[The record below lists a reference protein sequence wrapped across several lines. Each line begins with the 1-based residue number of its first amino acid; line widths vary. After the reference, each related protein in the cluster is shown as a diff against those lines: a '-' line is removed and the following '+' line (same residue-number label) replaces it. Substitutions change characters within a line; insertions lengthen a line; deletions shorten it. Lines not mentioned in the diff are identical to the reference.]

1 MIITRID
8 YNLEKNH
15 VKYSKHLKHKIDI
28 LTDFLMVYK
37 IDTKYICGAHIEN
50 NKLNSLILN

>member
-37 IDTKYICGAHIEN
+37 IDTKYICGTHIEN
-50 NKLNSLILN
+50 KK